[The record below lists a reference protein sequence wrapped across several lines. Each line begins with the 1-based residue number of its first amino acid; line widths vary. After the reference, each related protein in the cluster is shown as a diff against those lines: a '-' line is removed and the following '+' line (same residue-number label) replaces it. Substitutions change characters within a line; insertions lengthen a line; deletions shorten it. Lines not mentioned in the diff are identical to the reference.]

1 MHEDLAVPTAG
12 PPTRDRVWAALC
24 CCLIVLAAWN
34 ALIRPFIPQEWHTL
48 GGLAVAVVLLVIAWW
63 SGLGLADLGLEP
75 RRAPAGLAWGGA
87 AFGLVALVLAI
98 GIALPTTRAHF
109 HTQRGAVGFGTLLF
123 EVLITIPIGT
133 ILVEEI
139 AFRGVL
145 LGLLGRLTSPVW
157 AVVWCS
163 LVFGIWHAD
172 GVIRATSGGAVHV
185 AVATIGTI
193 LATGAAG
200 VAFCFFRLMSRSLL
214 APFLAH
220 LATNTLGLVAV
231 WIVVH

>member
-1 MHEDLAVPTAG
+1 VHEELAVPTAG
-12 PPTRDRVWAALC
+12 APARGRVWGAVC
-24 CCLIVLAAWN
+24 CCLVVLAVWN
-34 ALIRPFIPQEWHTL
+34 ALIRPHLAQELHPL
-48 GGLAVAVVLLVIAWW
+48 GGLVVAAAVLGIAWW

-75 RRAPAGLAWGGA
+75 RRVPAGLAWGGA

-98 GIALPTTRAHF
+98 AIALPTTRAHF
-109 HTQRGAVGFGTLLF
+109 HTQRGAVGLGTLLF

-145 LGLLGRLTSPVW
+145 LGLFGRLTSPVW

-163 LVFGIWHAD
+163 LAFGLWHAD
-172 GVIRATSGGAVHV
+172 GVIRGTGGSGLHIA
-185 AVATIGTI
+185 AATIGTI
-193 LATGAAG
+193 LATGGAG
-200 VAFCFFRLMSRSLL
+200 VAFCWFRLMSKSLL
-214 APFLAH
+214 ASFLAH